1 MLMVRKSSLSAATSA
16 TEVFKIYW
24 ETCLRKCSQD
34 KSTYIL
40 AKSEANEYA
49 EQYFLGWKMGIY
61 KKYVCKRSKCGK
73 WEYMCKYLQNGR
85 HSTEGFHSLL
95 RCRYWRETKALPII
109 SSLSLRREKGWFYKN
124 LVEKKPLFKLKGEI
138 DILSANVNWPRGLTF
153 VPASPFVL
161 PQCILHNMIKELGS
175 SFKEINILTLSK
187 RFYVP
192 GTILME
198 KSRTCEL

>member
-1 MLMVRKSSLSAATSA
+1 MVRKSSLSAATSA

-109 SSLSLRREKGWFYKN
+109 SSLSLRRERGWFYKN
-124 LVEKKPLFKLKGEI
+124 LVDKKSPSSNWREKLIFWVQTSTDLEAWLLFLPLPLFFH
-138 DILSANVNWPRGLTF
+138 NVY
-153 VPASPFVL
+153 
-161 PQCILHNMIKELGS
+161 C
-175 SFKEINILTLSK
+175 
-187 RFYVP
+187 
-192 GTILME
+192 TIW
-198 KSRTCEL
+198 